1 MASYSTKSIK
11 DLNINSHKMGH
22 RINSSHQEEVWENIR
37 RKERSFNTGTLNDS
51 ENKIFKTI
59 EEELAT

>member
-1 MASYSTKSIK
+1 
-11 DLNINSHKMGH
+11 MGH

-51 ENKIFKTI
+51 ENKILKPLKRNLT
-59 EEELAT
+59 